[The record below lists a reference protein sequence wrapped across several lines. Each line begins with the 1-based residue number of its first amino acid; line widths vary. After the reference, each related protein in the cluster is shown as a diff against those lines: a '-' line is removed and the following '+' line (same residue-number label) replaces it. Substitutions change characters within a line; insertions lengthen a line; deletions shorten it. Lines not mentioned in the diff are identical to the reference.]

1 MYYRAIP
8 LGIRKNIEKE
18 GQRFDAYVKEN
29 SYTVFED
36 LDSIIEDINIRISE
50 YLTQTT
56 GLKSKSFTV
65 GPS

>member
-1 MYYRAIP
+1 M
-8 LGIRKNIEKE
+8 
-18 GQRFDAYVKEN
+18 KEN